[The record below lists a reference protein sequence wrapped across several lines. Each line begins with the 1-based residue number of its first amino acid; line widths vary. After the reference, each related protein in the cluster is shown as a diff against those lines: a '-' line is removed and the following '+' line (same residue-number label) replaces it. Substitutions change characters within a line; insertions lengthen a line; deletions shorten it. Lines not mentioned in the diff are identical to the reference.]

1 MKDLGLCSE
10 VKHGGQIW
18 QTNQNKGRLGHRK
31 LDPAVQKGP
40 KAENQAPGPNL
51 PITSSNRTKGLEAK
65 KEAKTKNYR
74 LPVLDALS

>member
-10 VKHGGQIW
+10 NSDSRQIGP
-18 QTNQNKGRLGHRK
+18 QTIGPSCPEGPQGRE
-31 LDPAVQKGP
+31 LD
-40 KAENQAPGPNL
+40 PGPNL

-65 KEAKTKNYR
+65 KEAKTKNYQ